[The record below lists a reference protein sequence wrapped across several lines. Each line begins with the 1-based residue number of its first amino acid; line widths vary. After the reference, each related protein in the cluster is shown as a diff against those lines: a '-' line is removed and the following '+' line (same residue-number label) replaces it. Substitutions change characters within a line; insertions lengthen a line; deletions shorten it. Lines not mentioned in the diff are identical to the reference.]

1 MKKTK
6 QSRRDFMTFGGS
18 LLLGLSLAACRKEEQ
33 GRALSYDKG
42 TYLGPADEGLSEED
56 LMELRQ
62 RASHQRQ

>member
-1 MKKTK
+1 MAI
-6 QSRRDFMTFGGS
+6 GGS
-18 LLLGLSLAACRKEEQ
+18 LLLGLSLTACRKEEQ
-33 GRALSYDKG
+33 GRALRYEKG